1 MGTYKESDEQFLYS
15 FNFMAEE
22 LIKRNNEPLYEL
34 YEIISLF
41 DGNFF
46 HVIKAYSHFND
57 SFNNYKLAKEETFQ
71 KLLDTTYHV
80 NYCIRL
86 LSTLDDIMN
95 KLIVKIY
102 LYHNEKIKFEGQK
115 AWDYT
120 NFYKNTVKKDKHNEL
135 ELPNINTINKFT
147 VNDRHIITHEGV
159 DLIVDPV
166 IEKDGMTSWYDLNAE
181 VIRTKQVDL
190 LEQYKSDINKD
201 INNIKYSVQKCKR
214 ILFPMFEEEEK
225 RTIR

>member
-22 LIKRNNEPLYEL
+22 MIKRNNETLYEL
-34 YEIISLF
+34 YNIINLF
-41 DGNFF
+41 DGNLF
-46 HVIKAYSHFND
+46 HAIKAYEYFDN
-57 SFNNYKLAKEETFQ
+57 SFNEYKLSKEETF
-71 KLLDTTYHV
+71 KILLDTTYHV

-102 LYHNEKIKFEGQK
+102 LYHNEEIKFEGQK

-120 NFYKNTVKKDKHNEL
+120 NFYKNTIKKDKHNEL

-147 VNDRHIITHEGV
+147 VNDRHIFTHEGV
-159 DLIVDPV
+159 NLIVDPV
-166 IEKDGMTSWYDLNAE
+166 IEEDGMTKWYGINAK
-181 VIRTKQVDL
+181 VIKTKQVDL

-201 INNIKYSVQKCKR
+201 INNIKYSVQKCKS
-214 ILFPMFEEEEK
+214 ILFPMFDEEEK
-225 RTIR
+225 KVIR